1 MTETRVI
8 QIRERHDYQRAQSA
22 VMRAPLGHV
31 VTVRP
36 PTRSTEQNAA
46 LHRLLQAIVKA
57 RFKWAGRTWGIDDWR
72 TLMVSAHAKATNR
85 PGEIVP
91 GIEGEFVALRR
102 STTRMSVAEVSSLID
117 YVSAWCAQNG
127 IDTDGDPRGIPV
139 GEVG

>member
-1 MTETRVI
+1 MTDARII
-8 QIRERHDYQRAQSA
+8 QLRDRHDYQTAQSV
-22 VMRAPLGHV
+22 VMRAPLGYV

-57 RFKWAGRTWGIDDWR
+57 RYKWGGRTWSIDDWR
-72 TLMVSAHAKATNR
+72 TLMVSAHSKATNR

-102 STTRMSVAEVSSLID
+102 STTRMGVAELSSLIE
-117 YVSAWCAQNG
+117 YVTAWCASNG
-127 IDTDGDPRGIPV
+127 IDTDGNKA
-139 GEVG
+139 

>member
-1 MTETRVI
+1 MTDARII
-8 QIRERHDYQRAQSA
+8 QLRERYDYQRAQTE

-57 RFKWAGRTWGIDDWR
+57 RYKWAGRTWSIDDWR
-72 TLMVSAHAKATNR
+72 TLMVSAHSKATNR

-91 GIEGEFVALRR
+91 GLENEFVALRR
-102 STTRMSVAEVSSLID
+102 STTRMSKAELSSLID
-117 YVSAWCAQNG
+117 YVSAWCAQNN
-127 IDTDGDPRGIPV
+127 ISLDHKDKA
-139 GEVG
+139 